1 MRTLAG
7 RVILAGFMGT
17 GKTEVGKRL
26 ARSLGWAFVDT
37 DALVESV
44 AGRSISAIF
53 TDEGEAAFRARER
66 EAVARACAM
75 TAAVVAVGGG
85 ALLDPENRRRLLAAG
100 PVICLRAQPGELARR
115 LGAARDRPLLNGEGM
130 ATEAA
135 RLARIEAL
143 LSERAPV
150 YALATHAID
159 TDGLSPDEVALRVRR
174 LVEDSP
180 GGAA

>member
-1 MRTLAG
+1 MRTPAE

-17 GKTEVGKRL
+17 GKTEVGRRL
-26 ARSLGWAFVDT
+26 AISLGWTFVDT

-53 TDEGEAAFRARER
+53 ADEGEAAFRARER
-66 EAVARACAM
+66 EAVTRACAM
-75 TAAVVAVGGG
+75 PAAVVAVGGG

-115 LGAARDRPLLNGEGM
+115 LGAARDRPLLNGEGT
-130 ATEAA
+130 ATEDQ

-143 LSERAPV
+143 LAERAPV
-150 YALATHAID
+150 YALATHAVD
-159 TDGLSPDEVALRVRR
+159 TDGLSPDEVALRVRV
-174 LVEDSP
+174 LLEESP
-180 GGAA
+180 GGAE